1 MGPDAVHRNPAP
13 VSDAAQPQGAS
24 PYVPLPGERYG
35 LSLRYFR
42 WGITRL
48 LTQVDVRSLP
58 SVAVASLYH
67 QNRNSFKANIAGNN
81 GENCARGVRPNGSK
95 CNS

>member
-1 MGPDAVHRNPAP
+1 MLRANLATRKAGRRTSPAAVGPDAVHRNPAP

-58 SVAVASLYH
+58 SVTVCKPISILLH
-67 QNRNSFKANIAGNN
+67 FS
-81 GENCARGVRPNGSK
+81 P
-95 CNS
+95 